1 MQNFDERNYK
11 KIGELLENVFKEY
24 AAKENSMTDEEFL
37 RQMFARHL
45 PKISEEKIDEMCQE
59 ILESNRNMENF
70 LEEAKK
76 SPAYENAT
84 QNWFCEKIK
93 DSLGGGDY
101 ALIQRLCMEN
111 EILDAINSNSIQIS
125 NDFDKFAEASMNKKD
140 SSSVGEIISQESHTE
155 KKAASTSAAN
165 VHQAAFDTGVKK
177 SIMTQYKKMMQLDFA
192 NLGVRTDIST
202 VAASLSRNAAL
213 TGICGMSLTVGLS
226 VLFKSSAVK
235 QNFARFIL
243 KTGTTD
249 SLRVLV
255 TGALKVGAERRILPL
270 LTRATPMIAL
280 TAVALIAVES
290 SKTIIQYVN
299 GEIKCLEALNQ
310 VSKVSTSAICA
321 VAFGIQGALVGA
333 ATFAA
338 VPIAA
343 PTVGAFM
350 GELVGTMAGYE
361 VGRVSHANL
370 KTFLINAKNILS
382 ADYGILEM
390 LTNETLTLTNKRR
403 RKVTT

>member
-1 MQNFDERNYK
+1 MQNFDERNCE
-11 KIGELLENVFKEY
+11 KIGELLEEIFKEY
-24 AAKENSMTDEEFL
+24 AAKEDSVTDEEFL

-45 PKISEEKIDEMCQE
+45 PKFSKEKIDEMCRE
-59 ILESNRNMENF
+59 IFESNRDMKNF
-70 LEEAKK
+70 LDEAKK
-76 SPAYENAT
+76 SPGYENAT

-93 DSLGGGDY
+93 DSLDGGDY
-101 ALIQRLCMEN
+101 GLMQRLCIEN
-111 EILDAINSNSIQIS
+111 EILDAINSNSLQIS
-125 NDFDKFAEASMNKKD
+125 NDFDKIAEASVNKKD
-140 SSSVGEIISQESHTE
+140 LPSAGETLSKEHHTE
-155 KKAASTSAAN
+155 KKSASTTAAN

-192 NLGVRTDIST
+192 NLNIRTDIST

-235 QNFARFIL
+235 QNFARFVL

-249 SLRVLV
+249 GLRVLV

-290 SKTIIQYVN
+290 SKTMIQYVN

-321 VAFGIQGALVGA
+321 VAFGVQGALVGA
-333 ATFAA
+333 AAFAA

-370 KTFLINAKNILS
+370 KTFLLNAKNILT

-390 LTNETLTLTNKRR
+390 LTSETLTLTNKR
-403 RKVTT
+403 KKKITI

>member
-11 KIGELLENVFKEY
+11 KIGELLEEIFKEY
-24 AAKENSMTDEEFL
+24 AAKEDSVTDKEFL

-45 PKISEEKIDEMCQE
+45 PKNSEEKIDEMCRE
-59 ILESNRNMENF
+59 IFESNRDMKNF
-70 LEEAKK
+70 LDEAQK
-76 SPAYENAT
+76 SPGYENAT

-93 DSLGGGDY
+93 DSLNGGDY
-101 ALIQRLCMEN
+101 SLIQRLCIEN
-111 EILDAINSNSIQIS
+111 EILDAINSKSLQIS
-125 NDFDKFAEASMNKKD
+125 NDFDKIAEASVNKKD
-140 SSSVGEIISQESHTE
+140 LPSAGETLSKEHHTE
-155 KKAASTSAAN
+155 KKAVSTTAAN

-192 NLGVRTDIST
+192 NLNIRTDIST

-235 QNFARFIL
+235 QNFARFVL

-249 SLRVLV
+249 GLRVLV

-290 SKTIIQYVN
+290 SKTMIQYMN

-321 VAFGIQGALVGA
+321 VVFGVQGALVGA
-333 ATFAA
+333 AAFAA

-361 VGRVSHANL
+361 IGRVSHANL
-370 KTFLINAKNILS
+370 KTFLLNTKNILT

-390 LTNETLTLTNKRR
+390 LTSETLTLTNKR
-403 RKVTT
+403 KKKITI

>member
-1 MQNFDERNYK
+1 MQNFDERNCE
-11 KIGELLENVFKEY
+11 KIGELLEEIFKEY
-24 AAKENSMTDEEFL
+24 AAKEDSVTDEEFL

-45 PKISEEKIDEMCQE
+45 PKFSEEKIDEMCRE
-59 ILESNRNMENF
+59 IFESNRDMKNF
-70 LEEAKK
+70 LDEAKK
-76 SPAYENAT
+76 SPGYENAT

-93 DSLGGGDY
+93 DSLDGGDY
-101 ALIQRLCMEN
+101 GLMQRLCIEN
-111 EILDAINSNSIQIS
+111 EILDAINSKSLQIS
-125 NDFDKFAEASMNKKD
+125 NDFDKIAEASVNKKD
-140 SSSVGEIISQESHTE
+140 LPSAGETLSKEHHTE
-155 KKAASTSAAN
+155 KKAASTTATN

-192 NLGVRTDIST
+192 NLNIRTDIST

-235 QNFARFIL
+235 QNFARFVL

-249 SLRVLV
+249 GLRVLV

-290 SKTIIQYVN
+290 SKTMIQYVN

-321 VAFGIQGALVGA
+321 VAFGVQGALVGA
-333 ATFAA
+333 AAFAA

-361 VGRVSHANL
+361 IGRVSHANL
-370 KTFLINAKNILS
+370 KTFLLNAKNILT

-390 LTNETLTLTNKRR
+390 LTSETLTLTNKR
-403 RKVTT
+403 KKKITI